1 MNTALKYT
9 LLKEARGK
17 AWEQKQL
24 WAVRQLNKQKN
35 LSTSDV
41 MLYKYI
47 YIHVTYIFKN
57 I

>member
-1 MNTALKYT
+1 MNTALKFT
-9 LLKEARGK
+9 LLKEAGDK

-24 WAVRQLNKQKN
+24 WAVRQLNKQKI
-35 LSTSDV
+35 LSTWDV

-47 YIHVTYIFKN
+47 YIYVTYILKN